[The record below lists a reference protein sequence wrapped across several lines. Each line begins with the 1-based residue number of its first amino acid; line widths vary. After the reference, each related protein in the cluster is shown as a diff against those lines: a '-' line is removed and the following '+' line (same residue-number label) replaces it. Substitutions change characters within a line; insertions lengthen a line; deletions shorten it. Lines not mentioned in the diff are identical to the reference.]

1 MGIVVWQGILMYGND
16 IKSLI
21 LIMIIAGAIYLT
33 LDLFGS
39 KNSSFFSVIK
49 IKNFKF
55 KIINY

>member
-1 MGIVVWQGILMYGND
+1 MYGND

-39 KNSSFFSVIK
+39 KNTI
-49 IKNFKF
+49 
-55 KIINY
+55 